1 MTPGSLPLRM
11 PAALMTAILLMAW
24 AATPLR
30 LAGQE
35 RPIIFIDPGHGGEQ
49 AGVVVGELLEKDLVL
64 RLAFV
69 TAAEFVKQGYD
80 VRLARTGDYAV
91 ANDDK
96 RTQAEAVGA
105 ALFMSLHMIQSD
117 DPNRHGAEIYFSQDA
132 PASVRAAGIFADV
145 MEGDGVVVVQEARTS
160 PFLASATVPTV
171 MIEAGFLTHPVEQ
184 RILVSDDYHGR
195 LARLFVQAARR
206 VLEEG

>member
-1 MTPGSLPLRM
+1 MTPGSLPLRL
-11 PAALMTAILLMAW
+11 PAFALAVFLILAS
-24 AATPLR
+24 ATGPEG

-35 RPIIFIDPGHGGEQ
+35 RPIVFIDPGHGGAQ
-49 AGVVVGELLEKDLVL
+49 AGVVVGDLLEKDLVL
-64 RLAFV
+64 RLAFT
-69 TAAEFVKQGYD
+69 TAAEFVKEGYD

-96 RTQAEAVGA
+96 RAQAEAVGA

-117 DPNRHGAEIYFSQDA
+117 DPNRHGAEIYFSREA

-145 MEGDGVVVVQEARTS
+145 MGEDGVVVVQEARTS

-171 MIEAGFLTHPVEQ
+171 MIEAGFLTHPVEK
-184 RILVSDDYHGR
+184 RILVSDDYHRR
-195 LARLFVQAARR
+195 LAGLFVQAATQ
-206 VLEEG
+206 VLGER